1 VKSKQINDKKSM
13 CKVLDNRKKNE
24 SFDSPVDAPPS
35 GDPSDLPAVA
45 LGKEAMHCHSP
56 SAAPQT

>member
-1 VKSKQINDKKSM
+1 M